1 MVTFLFAFSYECFIS
16 STLASIWTT
25 AAGWI
30 AIAILVVWTIITGWE
45 GGETSVWERQRQ
57 MLLRAYEHAVPE
69 HVRTSLAKMHDKHKE
84 ALQKLSAQAH
94 SLQTRVHTYVHSQ
107 SMSLP
112 HTNDPP
118 MTDGSTRVSS
128 V

>member
-1 MVTFLFAFSYECFIS
+1 MVTFLLAFSFSCFSVTSHVAIF
-16 STLASIWTT
+16 TIAAS
-25 AAGWI
+25 WI
-30 AIAILVVWTIITGWE
+30 VVAILVFWTIITGWE

-57 MLLRAYEHAVPE
+57 MLLRAYEYAVPE

-118 MTDGSTRVSS
+118 TTDGSTRVSS

>member
-1 MVTFLFAFSYECFIS
+1 MVTFLVAFSFECFG
-16 STLASIWTT
+16 TLDRVAVFTT
-25 AAGWI
+25 AAAWI
-30 AIAILVVWTIITGWE
+30 AVAFLVGWTIYTGWE

-69 HVRTSLAKMHDKHKE
+69 HVRTSFAKMHDKHKE

>member
-1 MVTFLFAFSYECFIS
+1 MVTFLVAFSFECFG
-16 STLASIWTT
+16 TLDRVAVFTT
-25 AAGWI
+25 AAAWI
-30 AIAILVVWTIITGWE
+30 AVAFLVGWTIYTGWE

>member
-1 MVTFLFAFSYECFIS
+1 MVTFLVAFSFECFG
-16 STLASIWTT
+16 TLDRVAVFTT
-25 AAGWI
+25 AAAWI
-30 AIAILVVWTIITGWE
+30 AVAFLVGWTIYTGWE

-57 MLLRAYEHAVPE
+57 LLLRAYEHAVPE

>member
-1 MVTFLFAFSYECFIS
+1 MVTFLVAFSFECFG
-16 STLASIWTT
+16 TLDRVAVFTT
-25 AAGWI
+25 AAAWI
-30 AIAILVVWTIITGWE
+30 AVAFLVGWTIYTGWE

-57 MLLRAYEHAVPE
+57 LLLRAYEHAIPE